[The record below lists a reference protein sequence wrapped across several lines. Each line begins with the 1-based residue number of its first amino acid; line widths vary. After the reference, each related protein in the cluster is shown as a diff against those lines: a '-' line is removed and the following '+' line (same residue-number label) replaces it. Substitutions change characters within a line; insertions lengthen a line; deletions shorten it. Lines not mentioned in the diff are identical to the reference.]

1 MGGTAVT
8 KDADAHVT
16 CTHHPGIIRVTSPRM
31 KVPERVGTMEN
42 ASKVIRALLRSDNTG
57 RGGERG

>member
-1 MGGTAVT
+1 MT

-16 CTHHPGIIRVTSPRM
+16 CTHYPGIIRVTSPRM

-42 ASKVIRALLRSDNTG
+42 ASKVIRALLRSDNAG
-57 RGGERG
+57 RGGAQG